1 MAVKDQLEAGIEIIS
16 DGQTRKDMVTY
27 FSDHIPG
34 FRVIDEKSE
43 IIGKIKPPEST
54 PILNDLIFAKNLAMN
69 KAEIKG
75 IVTGP
80 VTMVFFSEL
89 SPDAPY
95 SGFRDPKLYEDIA
108 EALAV
113 EIEFYEKIGIKYFQ
127 IDEPSFSLGA
137 PLDIGKKVLKTML
150 SGIKGER
157 ALHVCGNLR
166 RSFGE
171 IVKIDEYEILC
182 VSFKDFVSNF
192 DIIERKVIEDYSKK
206 IGFGCV
212 STMNTNIDSIESIK
226 RILKKGLE
234 KYGKENIAWIHPDCG
249 LRAFSRNVAFSKLKN
264 MVIAIK
270 EVWSSEF

>member
-1 MAVKDQLEAGIEIIS
+1 
-16 DGQTRKDMVTY
+16 MVTY

-34 FRVIDEKSE
+34 FRVIDGKSE

-54 PILNDLIFAKNLAMN
+54 PILNDLIFARNLAMN
-69 KAEIKG
+69 RAEIKG

-95 SGFRDPKLYEDIA
+95 SGFRDPRLYEDVA

-113 EIEFYEKIGIKYFQ
+113 EIGFYEKAGIKRFQ

-137 PLDIGKKVLKTML
+137 PLDIGKKVLENML

-171 IVKIDEYEILC
+171 IVKIEEIEILC
-182 VSFKDFVSNF
+182 ISFKDFVSNF
-192 DIIERKVIEDYSKK
+192 DTIERRVIEDYSKK
-206 IGFGCV
+206 LGFGCI
-212 STMNTNIDSIESIK
+212 STMNATVDNIESIK
-226 RILKKGLE
+226 RMLKKGLE
-234 KYGKENIAWIHPDCG
+234 KYGRENIAWIHPDCG
-249 LRAFSRNVAFSKLKN
+249 LRAFSRDIAFHKLKN
-264 MVIAIK
+264 MVIAVK
-270 EVWSSEF
+270 EVMSSEF